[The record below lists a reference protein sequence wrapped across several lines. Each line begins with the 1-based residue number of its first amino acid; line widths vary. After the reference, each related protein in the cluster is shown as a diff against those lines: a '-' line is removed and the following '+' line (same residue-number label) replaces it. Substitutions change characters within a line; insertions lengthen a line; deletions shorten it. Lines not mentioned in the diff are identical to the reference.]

1 MKLPLDRSIPLVVAA
16 GLFMEQLDSTVIATA
31 LPAMAVDLGIPAVRL
46 NLAITSYLVAM
57 AVFIPASGWVAD
69 RFGARRV
76 FVSAMGLF
84 VLGSLVCG
92 ASTSLP
98 VLILGRLAQGLGGA
112 MMTPVGRLVM
122 LRSVPKDRLISAM
135 AWLTVPALLGPVL
148 GPPLGG
154 LLTTVTSWRWIFWI
168 NLPIGLAGMMLALRL
183 LPPIREEVVPPFDG
197 LGFVTSGIG
206 LTAVVFAFETAGRD
220 VVPASVQF
228 TTFVLGAAL
237 MTAYVWHARRL
248 ERPLIDLG
256 LLRLPTF
263 RAAVLGGSIFRLGVG
278 ALPFLLP
285 LQLQLGFGRS
295 ALESGLTTFVAAIG
309 AIAMKMTARPIIA
322 RFGFRTTLVADAL
335 IAGVFMAAIGLV
347 GAETPVWILMGLLL
361 IGGFFRSLE
370 FTAINTVAFSEVS
383 EAEMSRATA
392 FSAMMQQLSI
402 SAGVAFGALALHLI
416 GTDGSRSDASAFS
429 LAIGIV
435 GLVSCLSA
443 LSFVRLNRNAGATLI
458 GTVDRDAG
466 EAS

>member
-1 MKLPLDRSIPLVVAA
+1 MNLPLDRSIPLVVAA
-16 GLFMEQLDSTVIATA
+16 GLFMENLDSTVIATA

-46 NLAITSYLVAM
+46 NLAITTYLVAM

-76 FVSAMGLF
+76 FVTAMGFF
-84 VLGSLVCG
+84 VFGSLVCG
-92 ASTSLP
+92 TATSLP

-122 LRSVPKDRLISAM
+122 LRSVPKERLISAM

-154 LLTTVTSWRWIFWI
+154 LLTSVASWRWIFWI
-168 NLPIGLAGMMLALRL
+168 NLPIGLLGMVLALRL
-183 LPPIREEVVPPFDG
+183 LPQIREERVPPFDG
-197 LGFVTSGIG
+197 LGFATSAIG
-206 LTAVVFAFETAGRD
+206 LTAIVFAFETAGRD
-220 VVPASVQF
+220 VVPPSVQIA
-228 TTFVLGAAL
+228 TFVLGAAL
-237 MTAYVWHARRL
+237 MAAYVRHARRL
-248 ERPLIDLG
+248 ERPLIDLE

-263 RAAVLGGSIFRLGVG
+263 RAAVLGGSVFRLGVG

-335 IAGVFMAAIGLV
+335 IAGLFIAVIGLV
-347 GAETPVWILMGLLL
+347 GPNTPTWVLMSILLV
-361 IGGFFRSLE
+361 GGFFRSLE

-383 EAEMSRATA
+383 EAQMSRATA

-416 GTDGSRSDASAFS
+416 GIDGAHPDASAFS
-429 LAIGIV
+429 VAIGVV
-435 GLVSCLSA
+435 GIVSCLSA
-443 LSFVRLNRNAGATLI
+443 ISFARLDRNAGDGMIRTE
-458 GTVDRDAG
+458 GGDG
-466 EAS
+466 